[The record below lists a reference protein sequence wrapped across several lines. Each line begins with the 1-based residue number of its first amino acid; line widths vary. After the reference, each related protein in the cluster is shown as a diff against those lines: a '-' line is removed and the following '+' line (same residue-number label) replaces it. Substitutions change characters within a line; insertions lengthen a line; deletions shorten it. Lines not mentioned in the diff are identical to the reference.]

1 MRVTVAAVAVGVL
14 SFVGCLQLGEWVQR
28 EPAAEPV
35 VEAPP
40 DRLVRVRLGGRE
52 PRRSATVEVTAACRV
67 EDGASGRVLAEKA
80 GRLGPV
86 VVRAASGRGVLLGE
100 EYYDSGDVFLTPA
113 RDAAVVVDG
122 HTYRGRLRVVRSGD
136 GFFLDNH
143 VDVESYLR
151 GVLRGE
157 LPRFFHP
164 ESFKAQAVAARTYVL
179 YQKLHGPAGRAFDVF
194 DHEGSQMYIGVRG
207 EDAVAVEAVSGTTGE
222 VCVWRDAAGERMFCT
237 YYSSTCGGCTQH
249 VNNLKPNDPAVPP
262 LAGGVA
268 CNDCNLAKFYRWDP
282 VEITAAELTKRL
294 VARYPSLSRLGT
306 VVGLE
311 PKARTPD
318 GRIVRLQ
325 LVGASG
331 AKETLLGEDFRLC
344 VGGRVLKS
352 TNFDIGVEGDR
363 FIFRNGKGF
372 GHGVGLCQYGMD
384 SKARRGQSYRQ
395 ILATYYPGSEIKKL
409 Y

>member
-1 MRVTVAAVAVGVL
+1 MAVGVL
-14 SFVGCLQLGEWVQR
+14 SFVGCLQLSEWRQHDAAQPPV
-28 EPAAEPV
+28 EPM
-35 VEAPP
+35 P
-40 DRLVRVRLGGRE
+40 DRLVRVRLGGQT
-52 PRRSATVEVTAACRV
+52 PRPSARV
-67 EDGASGRVLAEKA
+67 EISASCTIEDFPTGRALAEKS

-86 VVRAASGRGVLLGE
+86 VVRAAPGRGILIGDQRCDSDDLLI
-100 EYYDSGDVFLTPA
+100 TPA
-113 RDAAVVVDG
+113 RDAAVIIEKD
-122 HTYRGRLRVVRSGD
+122 TYRGALRIVRSGE
-136 GFFLDNH
+136 GVFLDNH

-179 YQKLHGPAGRAFDVF
+179 YQKMNAPAARAFDVF

-207 EDAVAVEAVSGTTGE
+207 EDAIAVQAVEQTAGE

-237 YYSSTCGGCTQH
+237 YYSSTCGGCSQH
-249 VNNLKPNDPAVPP
+249 VNNLKPNAAPLPP
-262 LAGGVA
+262 LAGGVV

-294 VARYPSLSRLGT
+294 AARYPTLSRLGT
-306 VVGLE
+306 ITNVQ

-318 GRIVRLQ
+318 GRIIRVL
-325 LVGASG
+325 LIGANG
-331 AKETLLGEDFRLC
+331 ANETLMGEDFRLC

-352 TNFDIGVEGDR
+352 TNFEIEARGDR
-363 FIFRNGKGF
+363 FIFSNGKGF

-384 SKARRGQSYRQ
+384 SKARRGQTYRQ
-395 ILATYYPGSEIKKL
+395 ILATYYPGSAIKKI